1 MNEKPK
7 RALVTGGSG
16 AIGGAICRTLAADD
30 VEVVIHAN
38 RNREAAEAL
47 VAEIVASG
55 GQARVVTFDI
65 TDADAAEHAVA
76 ALVEEQPVQIVVHA
90 AGIHDDGPMAGM
102 GRERWQHVLD
112 VSLTGFYNVVQPLLL
127 PMIRKRWGRVIAVT
141 SISGILGNR
150 GQANYA
156 AAKSGLHGAIKSLAQ
171 EVASRGVTAN
181 AVAPGIIATPE
192 TEAAFDRE
200 RIEGL
205 VPMKRAGTPEEV
217 ADLVGFLA
225 SERARYITGQVIS
238 ISGGLG

>member
-1 MNEKPK
+1 MNGKCR

-16 AIGGAICRTLAADD
+16 AIGGAISRTLAADG

-38 RNREAAEAL
+38 RNREAAETL
-47 VAEIVASG
+47 GAEIVALG
-55 GQARVVTFDI
+55 GLAHVVTFDI
-65 TDADAAEHAVA
+65 TDAEATERAVA
-76 ALVEEQPVQIVVHA
+76 ALAEKQPVEIVVHA
-90 AGIHDDGPMAGM
+90 AGVHDDGPMAGM
-102 GRERWQHVLD
+102 SRERWQHVLD
-112 VSLTGFYNVVQPLLL
+112 VSLTGFYNAVQPLLL
-127 PMIRKRWGRVIAVT
+127 PMMSKRWGRVIAVT

-150 GQANYA
+150 GQTNYA

-181 AVAPGIIATPE
+181 AVAPGVIATPE
-192 TEAAFDRE
+192 TEAVFDRKS
-200 RIEGL
+200 IEEL